1 MARKYRQTGTVA
13 TVRIGRAPAAMRQEI
28 GSKEGDC
35 DDCCAGQEASTG
47 LFRRVEE

>member
-28 GSKEGDC
+28 GAKEGNSD
-35 DDCCAGQEASTG
+35 ALEKMEFLMA
-47 LFRRVEE
+47 FKNIW